1 MVLPSP
7 VKKRDL
13 VEQLKKFFPRRII
26 VRLNRR
32 WRTSVPALFIY
43 SLVKV
48 ISLIINIYDYFTS
61 VMLTGVF
68 YFINSLVLLLVI
80 GAGMD
85 VLQSFFGGRLLT
97 THIRPLTSVQS
108 IQNTVNSYKYI
119 NSDVE
124 RDGRARKFSS
134 GEDISVCLPICFHMN
149 DKADYRL
156 EVKGLKLLVISYQS
170 LVNGAGAVVLQNILR
185 GKMLWNT
192 VTRPVLSVERDGRA
206 RKFSSGEDISVCLP
220 ICFHKVS
227 GLAWMSSISSG
238 EDTSA
243 PASPAISERAGY
255 RLLGRAWMSFKIFFG
270 GRYLLTPSRLRKS
283 FGGQA
288 RYLSNSAERSMK
300 DSYLK

>member
-134 GEDISVCLPICFHMN
+134 GEDISVCLPICFH
-149 DKADYRL
+149 
-156 EVKGLKLLVISYQS
+156 
-170 LVNGAGAVVLQNILR
+170 
-185 GKMLWNT
+185 
-192 VTRPVLSVERDGRA
+192 
-206 RKFSSGEDISVCLP
+206 
-220 ICFHKVS
+220 KVS